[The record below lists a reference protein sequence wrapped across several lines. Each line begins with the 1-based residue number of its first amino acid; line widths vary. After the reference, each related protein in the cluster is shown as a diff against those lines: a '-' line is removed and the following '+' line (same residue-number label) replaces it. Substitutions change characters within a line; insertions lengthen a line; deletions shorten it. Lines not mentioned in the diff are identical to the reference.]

1 MLLSVYLATTIAS
14 ITIDFT
20 KSMATKKNLEKK
32 GYIFS
37 NEKRE
42 VNSFTTI
49 LSLVTPGLNVYNAYK
64 LLTGEEKEVWKYNN
78 GYPILKWQLRY

>member
-1 MLLSVYLATTIAS
+1 MAMLLSVYLATTIAS

-37 NEKRE
+37 NEKRGK
-42 VNSFTTI
+42 NS
-49 LSLVTPGLNVYNAYK
+49 
-64 LLTGEEKEVWKYNN
+64 YNN
-78 GYPILKWQLRY
+78 